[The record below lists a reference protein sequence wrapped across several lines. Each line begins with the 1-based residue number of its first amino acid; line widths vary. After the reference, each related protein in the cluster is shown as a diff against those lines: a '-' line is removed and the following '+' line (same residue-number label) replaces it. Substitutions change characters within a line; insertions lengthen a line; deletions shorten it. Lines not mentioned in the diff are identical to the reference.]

1 MYGNVTLDSNLQVS
15 ESTYLNRIYMIS
27 NDLKTKIKENL
38 DKILG
43 ENSGVVKRNITSV
56 IHKIY
61 KRRQLKVL
69 EQVVYIIF

>member
-43 ENSGVVKRNITSV
+43 ENSGVVKRNTTSV